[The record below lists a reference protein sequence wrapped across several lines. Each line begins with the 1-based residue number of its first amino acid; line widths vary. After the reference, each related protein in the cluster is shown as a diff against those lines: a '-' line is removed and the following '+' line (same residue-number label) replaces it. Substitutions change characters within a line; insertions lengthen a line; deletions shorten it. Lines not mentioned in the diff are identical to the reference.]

1 MRKTTLLE
9 KSLYSELFW
18 SVFSRIWSRITA
30 NMDTFYPV
38 LVLTIT
44 SESQEQDKQINSD
57 PVNSVFD
64 TLTSLLSDV
73 RRDLPGYAAKVI
85 QDKLSGNRQYDNP
98 DSISFLALI
107 DN

>member
-1 MRKTTLLE
+1 
-9 KSLYSELFW
+9 
-18 SVFSRIWSRITA
+18 
-30 NMDTFYPV
+30 MDTFYPV

-44 SESQEQDKQINSD
+44 SESQEQDKQINTD